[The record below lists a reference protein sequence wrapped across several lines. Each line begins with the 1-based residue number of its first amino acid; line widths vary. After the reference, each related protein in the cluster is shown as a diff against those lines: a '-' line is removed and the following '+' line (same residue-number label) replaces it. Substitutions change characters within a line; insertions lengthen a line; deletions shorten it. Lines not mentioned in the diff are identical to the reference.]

1 MPPENATNTPPP
13 DLLLPPSLDVSCS
26 IPDAAM
32 AKQLG
37 LSEGVLQ
44 SLMELPGTRD
54 MADLKSRLLALAEW
68 NTSLRK

>member
-1 MPPENATNTPPP
+1 
-13 DLLLPPSLDVSCS
+13 
-26 IPDAAM
+26 M

-37 LSEGVLQ
+37 LSEGLLQ

-54 MADLKSRLLALAEW
+54 TADLKSRLLALADW